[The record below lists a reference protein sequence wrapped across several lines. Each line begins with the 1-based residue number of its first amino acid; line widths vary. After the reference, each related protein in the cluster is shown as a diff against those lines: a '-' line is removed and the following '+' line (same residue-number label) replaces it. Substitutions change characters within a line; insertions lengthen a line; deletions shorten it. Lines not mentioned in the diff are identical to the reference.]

1 MDYERIH
8 KVQHHSWKILVE
20 VFLNTCQHVILS
32 VKCMLLAGPLEQTF
46 LCYWQDMGRKVP
58 TQELMTR
65 DMHGVEWPI
74 FFGFPTAT
82 GYAIVV
88 PSIRNSSTTHGACI
102 QMLRTMKE
110 IWTCS

>member
-1 MDYERIH
+1 MKINASSFFSDIFYSSI
-8 KVQHHSWKILVE
+8 QHHSWKILVE

-74 FFGFPTAT
+74 FFGWM
-82 GYAIVV
+82 VV
-88 PSIRNSSTTHGACI
+88 LVEVRPSFLSRDIERF
-102 QMLRTMKE
+102 LL
-110 IWTCS
+110 